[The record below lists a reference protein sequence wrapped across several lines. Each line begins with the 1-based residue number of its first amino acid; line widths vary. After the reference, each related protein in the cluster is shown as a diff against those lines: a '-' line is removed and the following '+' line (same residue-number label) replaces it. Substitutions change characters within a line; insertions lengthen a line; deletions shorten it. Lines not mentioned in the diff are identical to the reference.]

1 MSSTKLKLVTY
12 QKGEQ
17 ILAEKYLLDICNSLT
32 DTYNTKFT
40 IQDLLNIVGSNNEIT
55 ARRVFNSVLIKHDVY
70 VDSNEINRQ
79 IGNIVSAYNDY
90 ATLIGFANCVGDEIA
105 QIAHSKVAKVTD
117 VWPKDVQGQ
126 YQSTSDVYMTSNTDF
141 RQNVR
146 DSASKK
152 LNYITNLGAML
163 TLTPQE
169 IKLSNVPVTSVE
181 VLCSVIDMFN
191 PSLIIN

>member
-1 MSSTKLKLVTY
+1 MKL
-12 QKGEQ
+12 
-17 ILAEKYLLDICNSLT
+17 LLEECSIRCL
-32 DTYNTKFT
+32 
-40 IQDLLNIVGSNNEIT
+40 
-55 ARRVFNSVLIKHDVY
+55 KHDVY

-146 DSASKK
+146 DRASKK
-152 LNYITNLGAML
+152 LNYITNLGDSIA
-163 TLTPQE
+163 PPHWRGFYYH
-169 IKLSNVPVTSVE
+169 K
-181 VLCSVIDMFN
+181 
-191 PSLIIN
+191 

>member
-1 MSSTKLKLVTY
+1 MRAAKLKLVTY
-12 QKGEQ
+12 QKEEQ
-17 ILAEKYLLDICNSLT
+17 ILAEKYLLDTCDSLT

-40 IQDLLNIVGSNNEIT
+40 IQDLLNIASSTNEIA

-70 VDSNEINRQ
+70 VDSNEMNSQ
-79 IGNIVSAYNDY
+79 IADIVSAYNNY
-90 ATLIGFANCVGDEIA
+90 ATLIGFGNCVGDEIA
-105 QIAHSKVAKVTD
+105 QIAHSKVAKVSD

-126 YQSTSDVYMTSNTDF
+126 YRSTSDVYMTSNTDF

-146 DSASKK
+146 DRASRK
-152 LNYITNLGAML
+152 LNYLTNLGVML

-169 IKLSNVPVTSVE
+169 IELSNVTVTSVE
-181 VLCSVIDMFN
+181 VLCSVIDQFN